1 MAERRMFTDKIT
13 ESDVFLDMPL
23 STQALYFHFCM
34 NADDDGFVK
43 NPKRIQRM
51 LGAGDDDCKLLVVK
65 RFVLPFESGVIV
77 IKHWRMHNLLRKDRY
92 KPTEYIEEKSMLKIK
107 ENGAYTFDETQGKS
121 LMATS
126 WQPDDNQL
134 ATQDSIGKDSID
146 KYIKENKKENPFEGF
161 EFTEK
166 VKSMIHVWLGYKKEK
181 GQTYKPVGLNTLLK
195 KIEKWQKEFGED
207 YVVNAIDNSISNNYT
222 GLFPVK
228 TNGNQKPKESFK
240 SREYTTDELNGVY
253 DSLDDVELE

>member
-51 LGAGDDDCKLLVVK
+51 LGASDDDCKLLIIK

-107 ENGAYTFDETQGKS
+107 ENGAYTFDEEQGIP
-121 LMATS
+121 LMATT
-126 WQPDDNQL
+126 WQPNDNQM
-134 ATQDSIGKDSID
+134 APQDSIGKDSID
-146 KYIKENKKENPFEGF
+146 KDIEKENNKKKKFEKPTIAEVDAYCKERNNGIDAEAFVAFYESKGWLIGKNPMKNWKSAVI
-161 EFTEK
+161 TWEK
-166 VKSMIHVWLGYKKEK
+166 SRK
-181 GQTYKPVGLNTLLK
+181 N
-195 KIEKWQKEFGED
+195 
-207 YVVNAIDNSISNNYT
+207 
-222 GLFPVK
+222 
-228 TNGNQKPKESFK
+228 NGNVKASSDFSQ
-240 SREYTTDELNGVY
+240 RTYTNEQMNELFDDI
-253 DSLDDVELE
+253 DSIQI

>member
-51 LGAGDDDCKLLVVK
+51 LGASDDDCKLLVLK

-107 ENGAYTFDETQGKS
+107 ENGAYTFDEAQGKS

-146 KYIKENKKENPFEGF
+146 KYIKENKKESPLDGF
-161 EFTEK
+161 DFTEK
-166 VKSMIHVWLGYKKEK
+166 VKSMVYTWLGYKKEK
-181 GQTYKPVGLNTLLK
+181 GQTYKPTGLNTLLK
-195 KIEKWQKEFGED
+195 KVEKWQKEFGED
-207 YVVNAIDNSISNNYT
+207 YVVNAIDSSITNNYA
-222 GLFPVK
+222 GLFPAK
-228 TNGNQKPKESFK
+228 QQYTNTTTQNYATHNYTKEQMNQF
-240 SREYTTDELNGVY
+240 D
-253 DSLDDVELE
+253 DIDDVVI